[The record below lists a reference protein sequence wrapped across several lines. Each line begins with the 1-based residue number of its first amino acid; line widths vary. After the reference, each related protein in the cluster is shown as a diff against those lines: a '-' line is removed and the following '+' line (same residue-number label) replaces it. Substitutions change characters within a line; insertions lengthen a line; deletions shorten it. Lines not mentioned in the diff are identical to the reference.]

1 MPDLWAAV
9 RRHAAPEERIGNN
22 PLSLRGVTP
31 WPINISWALLSNRRS
46 CYAGREFALVF
57 TALPAERRDAIDAQF
72 IRVFAG
78 EGSADD
84 VRELATHYGCRVTVV
99 TPADGAWT
107 RDPFASS
114 PLYRLVE
121 AEPGRW
127 RIYRATRG
135 DAFRQ

>member
-1 MPDLWAAV
+1 
-9 RRHAAPEERIGNN
+9 
-22 PLSLRGVTP
+22 
-31 WPINISWALLSNRRS
+31 
-46 CYAGREFALVF
+46 
-57 TALPAERRDAIDAQF
+57 
-72 IRVFAG
+72 VFAG

-84 VRELATHYGCRVTVV
+84 VRDLATRHGCRVTVV

-121 AEPGRW
+121 AEPERW
-127 RIYRATRG
+127 RIYRAVGG

>member
-1 MPDLWAAV
+1 MAHQYLMGFAV
-9 RRHAAPEERIGNN
+9 EP
-22 PLSLRGVTP
+22 
-31 WPINISWALLSNRRS
+31 ALLLCGPGIR
-46 CYAGREFALVF
+46 AHL

-127 RIYRATRG
+127 RIYRATGG